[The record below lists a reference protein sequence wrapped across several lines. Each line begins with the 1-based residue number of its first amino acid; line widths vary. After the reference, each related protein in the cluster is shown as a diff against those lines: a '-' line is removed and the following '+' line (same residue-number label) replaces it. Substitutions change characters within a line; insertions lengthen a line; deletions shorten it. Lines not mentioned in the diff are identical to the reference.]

1 MRGGRRR
8 RGAAGSLTSPRHFTR
23 RSRSA
28 HHRRILRK
36 LGIAPDSESPV
47 LPPVLLF
54 TAMAQREK
62 RSVSLPPR
70 LAREIQEAAA
80 REETSFSGWL
90 ADTAAH
96 RLRLDAGR
104 RGIAEWERGHGPL
117 TPAELG
123 DGLARARA
131 LLARTSGGKRSR
143 RSA

>member
-1 MRGGRRR
+1 
-8 RGAAGSLTSPRHFTR
+8 
-23 RSRSA
+23 
-28 HHRRILRK
+28 
-36 LGIAPDSESPV
+36 
-47 LPPVLLF
+47 
-54 TAMAQREK
+54 MAQREK
-62 RSVSLPPR
+62 RSVSLPPQ

-104 RGIAEWERGHGPL
+104 RAIAEWERGHGPL

-131 LLARTSGGKRSR
+131 LLARTSGGKTSGGKRSR